1 MIRQTV
7 KNCLV
12 FTVAVVCLGL
22 GSVLRAEEKFEAKL
36 LAPPGLSKY
45 LDISEGLAVKFEI
58 LVQGYTSTEEIS
70 QLGEAFN
77 KGGYESFMSAFRG
90 MNKGSFSPVGG
101 RGIKI
106 VIHAAHSVPTDKGRK
121 ILLFTSSQSWDANTP
136 RIIDWRFPFMLIELD
151 IGRKD
156 KGKGKIYEQISIK
169 LSPEGTVGM
178 DSYNLPPLTLFAVK
192 TLKKEDLQ
200 KKSPKTKPII
210 IPSRVKATFEKGIQT
225 REVRQDISFSVCKVL
240 YFPTSIPQNL
250 HTVFILKMKNAELG
264 FAPILVATPMTPE
277 KKKEEKKE
285 ETLTAFETVSSKF
298 QARSHIFIQF
308 NKLEAGVP
316 GELAF
321 EVYVPVNMEVDSS
334 DFVSDKEEIYSVGYS
349 LPGGDYLA
357 SIAVASQNL
366 EKIGTQYYEFSIPD
380 PTSFTDKIDTTPLFF
395 FKTMPDLPAPE
406 TRPITHKGYFTYSFL
421 QFEPNVA
428 GTFSSNDY
436 LEVFYY
442 IFGVQPGADG
452 KYTIEV
458 NYEVLKGEEK
468 AIRWT
473 PETYNIPQPLI
484 IQPLP
489 LVKTV
494 LIKSESGEKQVQKLL
509 EPGKYTLS
517 LAITDKVSGKS
528 VTKTIDFEIK

>member
-12 FTVAVVCLGL
+12 FAVVVMCLGL
-22 GSVLRAEEKFEAKL
+22 SPVLQAEEKFEAML
-36 LAPPGLSKY
+36 LAPPGLGKY

-58 LVQGYTSTEEIS
+58 LVQDYTSTDEIS
-70 QLGEAFN
+70 QLREAFN

-90 MNKGSFSPVGG
+90 MNKGSLSPIGG

-106 VIHAAHSVPTDKGRK
+106 VIHVAHSIPTDKGRK
-121 ILLFTSSQSWDANTP
+121 ILLFTSSQSWDADNP

-151 IGRKD
+151 IGRKE
-156 KGKGKIYEQISIK
+156 KGKGKIYEQVSIK
-169 LSPEGTVGM
+169 LSAEGTVAM
-178 DSYNLPPLTLFAVK
+178 DSNNSPPLALWSVK
-192 TLKKEDLQ
+192 TLKKESLQ

-210 IPSRVKATFEKGIQT
+210 IPPQVKAVFEKGIQT
-225 REVRQDISFSVCKVL
+225 REVRQDVSFSVCKVL

-250 HTVFILKMKNAELG
+250 HTIFILKVKNAELG
-264 FAPILVATPMTPE
+264 FAPLSAVTPMIPE

-285 ETLTAFETVSSKF
+285 ETLTAFETVSSKL

-308 NKLEAGVP
+308 KKLEAGIP
-316 GELAF
+316 GEVVF

-334 DFVSDKEEIYSVGYS
+334 DYESDKEEIYSVGYS
-349 LPGGDYLA
+349 LPGGNYLA
-357 SIAVASQNL
+357 SIAIASQNL
-366 EKIGTQYYEFSIPD
+366 EKIGTQYYELSIPD

-395 FKTMPDLPAPE
+395 FKTMSDLPSPE
-406 TRPITHKGYFTYSFL
+406 TRPITHKGCFTYSFL

-428 GTFSSNDY
+428 GTFSSSDY

-452 KYTIEV
+452 KYTVEV

-468 AIRWT
+468 VIRWT
-473 PETYNIPQPLI
+473 LETYNILQPLI
-484 IQPLP
+484 DQPLP
-489 LVKTV
+489 LIKTV
-494 LIKSESGEKQVQKLL
+494 LVKSESGEKQVQKSL

-517 LAITDKVSGKS
+517 LVITDKVSGKS
-528 VTKTIDFEIK
+528 VTKTIDFEVK